1 MFPRASDTSL
11 GRMGLRL
18 GHAGDEALLGGLRV
32 AALTDSPAAF
42 GSTLQREHARSV
54 DDWRRW
60 FSPGVTLLWLDESGA
75 GGGLVAAIVDAAGG
89 RAELM
94 SMWVRPDL
102 RGHGV
107 GNALV
112 GGLVQWS
119 QHRGLSLLLHVV
131 EDNGAAV
138 ELYVR
143 HGFQATGEVRVR
155 PDGVGESIM
164 AHDPR

>member
-1 MFPRASDTSL
+1 
-11 GRMGLRL
+11 MGLRL
-18 GHAGDEALLGGLRV
+18 GQAGDEALLRDLRV

-60 FSPGVTLLWLDESGA
+60 FSPGVTLLWRDESGA
-75 GGGLVAAIVDAAGG
+75 GGGLVAAVVDAACG

-107 GNALV
+107 GDALV
-112 GGLVQWS
+112 GAVVQWS

-131 EDNGAAV
+131 EDNGASV

-143 HGFQATGEVRVR
+143 HGFQATGEVRAR
-155 PDGVGESIM
+155 PDGVRESIM
-164 AHDPR
+164 DHDPR

>member
-1 MFPRASDTSL
+1 MAAGTSL
-11 GRMGLRL
+11 ARVGLWL
-18 GHAGDEALLGGLRV
+18 GQAGDEALLRDLRV

-60 FSPGVTLLWLDESGA
+60 FSPGVTFLWRDEAGA
-75 GGGLVAAIVDAAGG
+75 GGGLVAAVVDAAGG

-107 GNALV
+107 GDALV
-112 GGLVQWS
+112 GAVIQWS
-119 QHRGLSLLLHVV
+119 QHQALSLLLHVV
-131 EDNGAAV
+131 EDNEAAAG
-138 ELYVR
+138 LYLR
-143 HGFQATGEVRVR
+143 HGFRATGEVRVL
-155 PDGVGESIM
+155 PDGVRELIM
-164 AHDPR
+164 AHDTR